1 MGIKKIV
8 IIFFSVFLI
17 SFLGN
22 VIGLFPV
29 IFNTSTYQSEG
40 FNLIK
45 GESFNPLK
53 NIDVTQDCEFYFE
66 QSLDDISSGE
76 HLLNGKL
83 YKCDD
88 VNVLSQLKNEFNF
101 TYKGSDMTTVN
112 STLYVLKNNKLV
124 FETGIVLEKNICG
137 LQSSSFGW
145 VCNNKLI
152 DLFSKFKRVFTPI
165 VIIK

>member
-1 MGIKKIV
+1 V
-8 IIFFSVFLI
+8 LNLS
-17 SFLGN
+17 N
-22 VIGLFPV
+22 H
-29 IFNTSTYQSEG
+29 QSEIVS
-40 FNLIK
+40 LSI

-66 QSLDDISSGE
+66 QSLDDISSDE
-76 HLLNGKL
+76 NLLNGKL

-88 VNVLSQLKNEFNF
+88 INVLTKLKNELNL
-101 TYKGSDMTTVN
+101 TYTGSDMATVN
-112 STLYVLKNNKLV
+112 SILYVLKNNKLV

-145 VCNNKLI
+145 VRNNKLI
-152 DLFSKFKRVFTPI
+152 DLFSKFERVFTPI